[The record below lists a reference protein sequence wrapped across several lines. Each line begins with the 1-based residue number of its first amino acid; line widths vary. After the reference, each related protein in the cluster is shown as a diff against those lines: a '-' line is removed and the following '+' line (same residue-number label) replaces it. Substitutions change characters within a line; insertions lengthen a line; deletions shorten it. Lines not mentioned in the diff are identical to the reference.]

1 MKPCKADE
9 NEHFHNKFIG
19 MMAIVYA
26 KSVTFARNIEKMRRP
41 PFGMFVPPG
50 WNHAPCESL
59 WDALTPV
66 P

>member
-9 NEHFHNKFIG
+9 NEHFYNKFIR

-41 PFGMFVPPG
+41 LFGMFVPPDG
-50 WNHAPCESL
+50 TTLPAKAFGTL
-59 WDALTPV
+59 
-66 P
+66 